1 MNYKLS
7 MSHGRTQPSGR
18 CSFELGVMT
27 MALACTILII
37 VSFAAGT
44 LYHTGVMPM
53 QSEGDRL
60 MSQPYGYSIYQICES
75 IPPPLADKILDS
87 GQFSSKNRGKVKQPP
102 TVDDLFSLS
111 IENGWSHHRIKR
123 SNRLKKDPY
132 SSVNPLINISRYI
145 QPFIHPAM
153 VGLDIDM
160 PSRVAILVENK
171 LNFVGS
177 MEWGSVTNIA
187 EASIKEVLKYEF
199 INYVAVVG
207 IDTNYTDSINSNC
220 NDNLRVSDD
229 DCSPDWLNYGR
240 VEFFHTLLAD
250 GLCDDANDACNH
262 NGGKSWSRS
271 NLNKESP
278 KCNKGGID
286 TYNEYLG
293 PLSSPEKSRRNRKPL
308 NSAGKEALIDDIS
321 NEGLENDS
329 ASDSEEDSDDDS
341 ESDSEE
347 DDDDYKKE
355 SEDEYSNHSKYE
367 VIFLLDAFE
376 VLSQNNNVD
385 TYKSMDD
392 KVLRRKRY
400 FDNILYAL
408 SKDGIIVMG
417 LGNPSAPGFW
427 RDHEIIMQFLNTYP
441 FHVIFAYEENNCGL
455 LKECSFLVMARTA
468 SIKYGWFQNPA
479 EYDVRMHV
487 NGILKKQSGKSL
499 NRFDGVSMAR
509 YQYPPKLWEN
519 HFCFKSSS
527 SPYECG
533 TVRGINPKIEDFSAD
548 MFELKTSTLGKAA
561 GRGLF
566 AKVAIPEGSLIMQRE
581 ASDSVH
587 FPGTTLY
594 VLEQILAKIP
604 EAKALHEGLQHYYEG
619 YGYSDYSTSDY
630 EIFVDS
636 GLTTF
641 VNHGCKGTS
650 NIGTLGIGYKI
661 TFDDHASLN
670 EETAMSLDADMVFK
684 RFFESSSTY
693 NPLLYR
699 KVFTISGGLNY
710 ALRAIKAGEEIFT
723 NYLLFG
729 ISSDF
734 EESILDVSSQCLGAL
749 GMVSQVEVV

>member
-18 CSFELGVMT
+18 YSFELDVMT
-27 MALACTILII
+27 MALAYTILII

-44 LYHTGVMPM
+44 LYRTGVMPG
-53 QSEGDRL
+53 QSEGDRS
-60 MSQPYGYSIYQICES
+60 MSQPYGYRIYQVCES
-75 IPPPLADKILDS
+75 MPLPLADKILEGD
-87 GQFSSKNRGKVKQPP
+87 QFSSKNRGKVKQSP
-102 TVDDLFSLS
+102 TVDDLFSQS
-111 IENGWSHHRIKR
+111 IEIGWSHHRIKR
-123 SNRLKKDPY
+123 SNRLKKYPY
-132 SSVNPLINISRYI
+132 NSVNPLIDISRYI

-160 PSRVAILVENK
+160 PLRVAILVENK

-177 MEWGSVTNIA
+177 TGWGSVTNIA

-207 IDTNYTDSINSNC
+207 IDTNDTDSINSNC
-220 NDNLRVSDD
+220 TENLRTSND
-229 DCSPDWLNYGR
+229 DCSSDWLNYRR
-240 VEFFHTLLAD
+240 VEFFHTLLED
-250 GLCDDANDACNH
+250 EICDDTNDACEH
-262 NGGKSWSRS
+262 NKETSWSRA

-286 TYNEYLG
+286 TCNEYLE
-293 PLSSPEKSRRNRKPL
+293 PLFSPEKSRRNREPL
-308 NSAGKEALIDDIS
+308 NSAGKEALVDDIS
-321 NEGLENDS
+321 NEGLENDLES
-329 ASDSEEDSDDDS
+329 NSEEDSDDDS
-341 ESDSEE
+341 ESDSED
-347 DDDDYKKE
+347 DDDDYKIKP
-355 SEDEYSNHSKYE
+355 EDEYSNYSKYE

-376 VLSQNNNVD
+376 VLSQKNNVD
-385 TYKSMDD
+385 TYESMDD
-392 KVLRRKRY
+392 KVLKRKRY
-400 FDNILYAL
+400 FDNVFYAL
-408 SKDGIIVMG
+408 SNDGIIVMG

-427 RDHEIIMQFLNTYP
+427 RDHKIIMQFLNTYA
-441 FHVIFAYEENNCGL
+441 FHSIFGYEETNCGL
-455 LKECSFLVMARTA
+455 LKECSFLVMAKKA
-468 SIKYGWFQNPA
+468 SVKYGWFQNPA
-479 EYDVRMHV
+479 EYDVRMHL

-527 SPYECG
+527 PPYECG
-533 TVRGINPKIEDFSAD
+533 TVRSINPKIKDFSAD

-587 FPGTTLY
+587 FPGTTLFI
-594 VLEQILAKIP
+594 LEQILAKIP
-604 EAKALHEGLQHYYEG
+604 EAKALHEGLQNYYEG

-641 VNHGCKGTS
+641 VNHGCSGTS

-661 TFDDHASLN
+661 TLDDHASLN

-684 RFFESSSTY
+684 KFFESSSTY

-710 ALRAIKAGEEIFT
+710 ALRDIKAGEEIFT

-749 GMVSQVEVV
+749 GMVSKVEVV